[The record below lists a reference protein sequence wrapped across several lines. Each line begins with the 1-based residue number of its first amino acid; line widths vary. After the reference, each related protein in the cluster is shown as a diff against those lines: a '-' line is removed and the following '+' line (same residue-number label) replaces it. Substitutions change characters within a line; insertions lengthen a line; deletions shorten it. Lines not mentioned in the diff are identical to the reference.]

1 MSLITCPECGKK
13 ISPLVQECPN
23 CAYPIRKM
31 ENAQKE
37 SNAYNLVKEN
47 INTKNES
54 QTKNTKRA
62 IRTSVKDSD
71 FYKELKKL
79 PGFDSWGTKKEIKY
93 LETMLYEDEDVFAIA
108 SGLMDNNTWLISCTN
123 KRIIFVDCG
132 MIYGVKHSEVM
143 IDKINAISFKNGL
156 IFGEI
161 HIEDG
166 ASTRIIRNVQK
177 YSTKPFV
184 DAVHKSMEMSH
195 KKVVPANSGGSRADE
210 ILKFKRLLDLG
221 VISKAEF
228 EQQKK
233 KLLNL

>member
-1 MSLITCPECGKK
+1 MSLITCPECGSK

-31 ENAQKE
+31 ENGQKE

-47 INTKNES
+47 INTKSES
-54 QTKNTKRA
+54 RINNVKRTT
-62 IRTSVKDSD
+62 RTSVKDSD

-93 LETMLYEDEDVFAIA
+93 LETMLYEDENVYAIA

-156 IFGEI
+156 ILGEI

-184 DAVHKSMEMSH
+184 DAVHKSMEMSR
-195 KKVVPANSGGSRADE
+195 KKVDPTNSAGSRADE

-221 VISKAEF
+221 VISKTEF
-228 EQQKK
+228 EQQKN
-233 KLLNL
+233 KLLDL